1 MSRGLE
7 DSFPLKLCKI
17 IRVELVLEGQS
28 ASQLCRFKW
37 ALRCP
42 YQGFLLNAVATVTC
56 MVGSLVGNQDWW
68 TFFWV
73 QNAGK
78 LTADTGVACRD
89 CHLRGFAKKWDFLKA
104 VKEG

>member
-56 MVGSLVGNQDWW
+56 MVGSLVWEPGLVDL
-68 TFFWV
+68 FLG
-73 QNAGK
+73 AK
-78 LTADTGVACRD
+78 CREVD
-89 CHLRGFAKKWDFLKA
+89 G
-104 VKEG
+104 

>member
-17 IRVELVLEGQS
+17 IRVELLLEGQS

-56 MVGSLVGNQDWW
+56 MVGSLVWNQDWW
-68 TFFWV
+68 TI
-73 QNAGK
+73 
-78 LTADTGVACRD
+78 
-89 CHLRGFAKKWDFLKA
+89 
-104 VKEG
+104 